1 MQTNTPLYTR
11 LSRFQEKKNIS
22 FHVPG
27 HKNGLLLS
35 QQAWKENLLSYDLT
49 ELTDLDDLHAPTDVI
64 LHAEELLAE
73 LYGTKNSYFL
83 VNGSTVGNLAMILG
97 TVHEGQQ
104 VFVQRNSHKS
114 IMNAIKLS
122 KAKPILLNPEYDVEW
137 EVPSTISTDILE
149 RAIKLYPDVK
159 VLILTSP
166 NYYGMVGELA
176 KLIQL
181 AHNNKIIVLVDEAHG
196 AHFIGSNYFPISA
209 VEAGADVVV
218 QSAHKTLPA
227 LTMGSYLHFNSDL
240 IEKESIEGYL
250 SILQSSS
257 PSYPIMASLDI
268 ARSYIA
274 TFNREDEEYLK
285 IQISGFRKELSK
297 IKQIKVL
304 RYKDGVGDPLKITI
318 QSTYSSN
325 GFSLQKMLESEGV
338 YTELADAKNILF
350 IFPLLK
356 SGMHYPIEEAIKR
369 IKKAF
374 IKLPN
379 DNHVLEDKGVSINID
394 TNIVEL
400 KLNDGE
406 QSLREKKY
414 VLVDE
419 AVHGISAETVIPYP
433 PGIPLLIPGE
443 EITLDHIKQ
452 LKNLVQVGAKF
463 QGDTFVYKGMLAIYT
478 DKESRR
484 S

>member
-11 LSRFQEKKNIS
+11 LSKFQQKKNIS

-35 QQAWKENLLSYDLT
+35 QQGWSRDILNYDVT

-73 LYGTKNSYFL
+73 LYGTKKSYFL
-83 VNGSTVGNLAMILG
+83 INGSTVGNLAMILG
-97 TVHEGQQ
+97 TICEGQQ

-122 KAKPILLNPEYDVEW
+122 KAKPILLNPEYDLEW
-137 EVPSTISTDILE
+137 EVSGTVSIAMLEKAIELYPST
-149 RAIKLYPDVK
+149 K

-176 KLIQL
+176 KMIQL
-181 AHNNKIIVLVDEAHG
+181 AHDNGIIVLVDEAHG

-227 LTMGSYLHFNSDL
+227 LTMGSYLHFNSNL
-240 IEKESIEGYL
+240 IEVGKIENYL

-268 ARSYIA
+268 ARSYIG
-274 TFNREDEEYLK
+274 TFNKDDEEYLK
-285 IQISGFRKELSK
+285 TQIFNFRRELSK

-304 RYKDGVGDPLKITI
+304 DYTKGIGDPLKITI
-318 QSTYSSN
+318 QSACSLS
-325 GFSLQKMLESEGV
+325 GFSLQKMLETEGI

-356 SGMHYPIEEAIKR
+356 SGVDYPIEKAIKG

-374 IKLPN
+374 ETLPDDN
-379 DNHVLEDKGVSINID
+379 DILEDKGLSINID

-400 KLNDGE
+400 KLSVKE
-406 QSLREKKY
+406 QSNRGKQY
-414 VLVDE
+414 VLFDQ
-419 AVHGISAETVIPYP
+419 AVHCISAETVIPYP
-433 PGIPLLIPGE
+433 PGIPLLMPGE
-443 EITLDHIKQ
+443 EITVNHIKQ
-452 LKNLVQVGAKF
+452 LKKMVQVGTKF
-463 QGDTFVYKGMLAIYT
+463 QGDSSIYKGMLAIYL
-478 DKESRR
+478 
-484 S
+484 